1 MVSSGVWQLMRPRII
16 PTLTVSSEG
25 LYRTR
30 AFRKPLYVG
39 DPLNALR
46 IFNEKEVDE
55 LCVMDIGP
63 RKHDFSERLSFYE
76 ELAQEAFMPLSFG
89 GHLDSL
95 AQMRQI
101 FRAGYEKV
109 IVNTA
114 AVATPSLVKEAAAL
128 FGSQS
133 VVVSIDVGRSMFK
146 GERVVVDRGRRP
158 TRLEPVEWASECE
171 RLGAGEL
178 ILRSIRC
185 DGEMQ
190 GLDLDLI
197 KRVSSVV
204 DIPVVGVGGAGSL
217 EDLRAALQAGAHAV
231 AAGSLFVYQG
241 PRRAVLI
248 NYPAPHSIESLSA

>member
-1 MVSSGVWQLMRPRII
+1 MRPRII

-30 AFRKPLYVG
+30 SFRKPSYVG

-63 RKHDFSERLSFYE
+63 ASDDFGDHLAYFQ

-89 GHLDSL
+89 GHLASL
-95 AQMRQI
+95 NQMELVL
-101 FRAGYEKV
+101 RAGYEKV
-109 IVNTA
+109 VVNTA
-114 AVATPSLVKEAAAL
+114 AVKTPGLVRESAAV

-133 VVVSIDVGRSMFK
+133 VVVSIDVARPMFR
-146 GERVVVDRGRRP
+146 GERVVVNRGKK
-158 TRLEPVEWASECE
+158 TTNLEPVEWAKQCE
-171 RLGAGEL
+171 QLGAGEL
-178 ILRSIRC
+178 IIRSIAH
-185 DGEMQ
+185 DGQMH
-190 GLDLDLI
+190 GFDLDLI
-197 KRVSSVV
+197 TRVSAAVR
-204 DIPVVGVGGAGSL
+204 IPVVGVGGAGSID
-217 EDLRAALQAGAHAV
+217 DLREAIQAGAHAV

-248 NYPAPHSIESLSA
+248 NYPESQDIESLSA

>member
-1 MVSSGVWQLMRPRII
+1 MRPRII
-16 PTLTVSSEG
+16 PTLTVISEG

-30 AFRKPLYVG
+30 AFRKPSYVG

-63 RKHDFSERLSFYE
+63 ASSDFEDRLAYFA

-89 GHLDSL
+89 GHLASL
-95 AQMRQI
+95 EQMERVL
-101 FRAGYEKV
+101 RAGYEKV
-109 IVNTA
+109 VINTA
-114 AVATPSLVKEAAAL
+114 AVKTPPIVAEAAAI

-133 VVVSIDVGRSMFK
+133 VVVSVDVGLRMFR
-146 GERVVVDRGRRP
+146 GERVFIDRGKKATNLDP
-158 TRLEPVEWASECE
+158 IDWAKRCE
-171 RLGAGEL
+171 QLGAGEL
-178 ILRSIRC
+178 IVRSIPH
-185 DGEMQ
+185 DGQMQ

-197 KRVSSVV
+197 RRMSSEVSV
-204 DIPVVGVGGAGSL
+204 PVVGVGGAGSMA
-217 EDLRAALQAGAHAV
+217 DLREALEAGAHAV

-248 NYPAPHSIESLSA
+248 NYPDSKSIEGLSA